1 MLKISEKQTR
11 QYFCCCSHVPT
22 SAAYF
27 STEITT
33 LCLRI
38 TISCCGDN
46 YESAG
51 KKMAIL
57 GEDMKREKFLEQQD
71 LESRFF

>member
-1 MLKISEKQTR
+1 MSPQE
-11 QYFCCCSHVPT
+11 
-22 SAAYF
+22 
-27 STEITT
+27 
-33 LCLRI
+33 
-38 TISCCGDN
+38 
-46 YESAG
+46 